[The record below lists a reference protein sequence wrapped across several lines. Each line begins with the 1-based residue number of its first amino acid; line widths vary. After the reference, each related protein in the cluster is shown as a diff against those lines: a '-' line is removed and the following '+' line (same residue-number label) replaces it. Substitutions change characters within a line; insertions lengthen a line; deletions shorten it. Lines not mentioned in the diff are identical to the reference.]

1 MSKYLLPSIPEGA
14 HPLGEFEVE
23 PGGMGRFLLGQFT
36 LKNQPKGFA
45 LRVTPKKHDPKAIVP
60 QITRL
65 AAEYNKY
72 ELVLYTVNYGDRAV
86 SIEVFA
92 A

>member
-1 MSKYLLPSIPEGA
+1 MPNIPDNA
-14 HPLGEFEVE
+14 HSLGEFEVE
-23 PGGMGRFLLGQFT
+23 SGGMGRFLLGRFT
-36 LKNQPKGFA
+36 LKDEPKGFA
-45 LRVTPKKHDPKAIVP
+45 LEVTPNRDPKAVAS

-72 ELVLYTVNYGDRAV
+72 ELVLYAVNYGDRAV

-92 A
+92 G